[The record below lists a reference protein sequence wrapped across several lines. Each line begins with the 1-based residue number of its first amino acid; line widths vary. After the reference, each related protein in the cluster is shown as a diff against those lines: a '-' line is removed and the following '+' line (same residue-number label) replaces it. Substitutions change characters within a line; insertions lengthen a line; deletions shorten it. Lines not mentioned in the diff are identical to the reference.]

1 MIKHSKRLD
10 RITEYYFSKKL
21 REVRSLIDQGQ
32 DIINLGIGSPDLKPP
47 KSSLENLTKAL
58 NDKNANKYQS
68 YNGIELFRRE
78 ISNFYQSYFNVKL
91 NPKLIYFFAISGLIA
106 IRFSLSRFS
115 EIEDKFII
123 KLNYDIIKE
132 ISPLKLKLR

>member
-1 MIKHSKRLD
+1 MIKHSERLD

-21 REVRSLIDQGQ
+21 REVRCLMDQGQ

-68 YNGIELFRRE
+68 YNGIELFRTRLSFR
-78 ISNFYQSYFNVKL
+78 IKRH
-91 NPKLIYFFAISGLIA
+91 IYKYYMTLVCCGLH
-106 IRFSLSRFS
+106 LH
-115 EIEDKFII
+115 
-123 KLNYDIIKE
+123 
-132 ISPLKLKLR
+132 